1 MKTWDVVIVGAGAAG
16 LFCAGVAGQRGLKVL
31 VIDHSD
37 KIAEKIRISGGGR
50 CNFTNRLLDASAPQK
65 HFISQ
70 NPHFC
75 RSALSRYTPQDFIDL
90 VQKHGIAFHE
100 KHKGQLFCDHSAE
113 DIIRMLL
120 AECAAGGV
128 DIRSGCSVKSVQ
140 AESGEPAPS
149 ADSTRYTLVTSDG
162 PLQTASL
169 VVATGGLSIPKIGAS
184 DWGYRIASQFG
195 LRLVAQRAGLVPLTF
210 DGDAWAPYAQL
221 AGLALPVAIETG
233 DKKSRMHFDEDLLF
247 THRGLSGPGVLQI
260 SSYWQEG
267 TPIRLNLAPD
277 VNLPERL
284 QEAKLR
290 SKKLLGNELATLV
303 PSRLA
308 EAWVSQEPA
317 LQRTAADVPDKA
329 LNKLAEGLANWQLT
343 PTGSEGYKKA
353 EVTLGGVDTRDVSSQ
368 TMESKQ
374 PGLYFIGEVMDVT
387 GWLGGYNFQWAWAS
401 GHACAEALAAQK
413 APQSQAN
420 TS

>member
-1 MKTWDVVIVGAGAAG
+1 MNTWDVVIVGAGAAG

-149 ADSTRYTLVTSDG
+149 GDSTRYTLVTSDG
-162 PLQTASL
+162 PLQTTSL

-195 LRLVAQRAGLVPLTF
+195 LRLVAQRPGLVPLTF

-221 AGLALPVAIETG
+221 AGLALPVGIETG
-233 DKKSRMHFDEDLLF
+233 EKKSRMHFDEDLLF

-267 TPIRLNLAPD
+267 TAIRLNLAPD
-277 VNLPERL
+277 MNLPERL

-329 LNKLAEGLANWQLT
+329 LHKLAEALSNWQLT

-353 EVTLGGVDTRDVSSQ
+353 EVTLGGVDTRDLSSQ

-374 PGLYFIGEVMDVT
+374 AGLYFIGEVVDVT

-401 GHACAEALAAQK
+401 AHACAQALALQVK
-413 APQSQAN
+413 N
-420 TS
+420 

>member
-1 MKTWDVVIVGAGAAG
+1 MNTWDAVIVGAGAAG
-16 LFCAGVAGQRGLKVL
+16 LFCAGLAGQRGLKVL
-31 VIDHSD
+31 VLDHSD
-37 KIAEKIRISGGGR
+37 KVGEKIRISGGGR
-50 CNFTNRLLDASAPQK
+50 CNFTNRLLDPSAPQK

-75 RSALSRYTPQDFIDL
+75 RSALSRYSPQDFIDL

-120 AECAAGGV
+120 AECDAGGV
-128 DIRSGCSVKSVQ
+128 TLRSGCGVQ
-140 AESGEPAPS
+140 
-149 ADSTRYTLVTSDG
+149 TVRHLSDG
-162 PLQTASL
+162 GYELDTPQGTLQTRSL
-169 VVATGGLSIPKIGAS
+169 VVATGGLSIPKIGATG
-184 DWGYRIASQFG
+184 WGYEVATQFG
-195 LRLVAQRAGLVPLTF
+195 LRLVARRAGLVPLTF
-210 DGDAWAPYAQL
+210 DGEAWAPYAQL
-221 AGLALPVAIETG
+221 AGLALPVGIETG
-233 DKKSRMHFDEDLLF
+233 DKKNRMHFDEDLLF

-267 TPIRLNLAPD
+267 TPIRLNLAPEVD
-277 VNLPERL
+277 LTARL
-284 QEAKLR
+284 QDAKSR

-308 EAWVSQEPA
+308 EAWVSQDTA
-317 LQRTAADVPDKA
+317 LQRTSAEVPDKA
-329 LNKLAEGLANWQLT
+329 LHQLAEALGNWTLT

-353 EVTLGGVDTRDVSSQ
+353 EVTLGGVDTRDLSSQ

-374 PGLYFIGEVMDVT
+374 PGLYFIGEVTDVT

-401 GHACAEALAAQK
+401 AHACAQAL
-413 APQSQAN
+413 P
-420 TS
+420 TSDSP

>member
-1 MKTWDVVIVGAGAAG
+1 MNQWDAVIVGAGAAG

-31 VIDHSD
+31 VLDHSE

-128 DIRSGCSVKSVQ
+128 TLKMGCSVQAVRHLADGGYELDTTLGPVQ
-140 AESGEPAPS
+140 
-149 ADSTRYTLVTSDG
+149 TK
-162 PLQTASL
+162 SL
-169 VVATGGLSIPKIGAS
+169 VVATGGLSIPKIGATG
-184 DWGYRIASQFG
+184 WGYDVATQFG
-195 LRLVAQRAGLVPLTF
+195 LRLVERRPGLVPLTF
-210 DGDAWAPYAQL
+210 DGAAWAPYAQL
-221 AGLALPVAIETG
+221 AGLALPVGISTG
-233 DKKSRMHFDEDLLF
+233 EKKTRMHFDEDLLF

-260 SSYWQEG
+260 SSYWLPG
-267 TPIRLNLAPD
+267 MPIRLNLAPE
-277 VNLPERL
+277 VNLPVRL
-284 QEAKLR
+284 QDAKSR

-308 EAWVSQEPA
+308 EAWVSQVPA
-317 LQRTAADVPDKA
+317 LQRTSAEVPDKA
-329 LNKLAEGLANWQLT
+329 LNQLAEALSNWTLT

-353 EVTLGGVDTRDVSSQ
+353 EVTLGGVDTRDLSSQ

-374 PGLYFIGEVMDVT
+374 SGLYFIGEVVDVT

-401 GHACAEALAAQK
+401 GHACATALANQRG
-413 APQSQAN
+413 P
-420 TS
+420 